1 MNRAL
6 ISCQSLLAGTAAVR
20 MLLWDMGIRTRRAEE
35 TVYILVADGA
45 ARDCRLVIRRS
56 SDVVV
61 QRMLV
66 VAVVEENMVV
76 VVVEE
81 NMVEEEED

>member
-1 MNRAL
+1 MNHAL
-6 ISCQSLLAGTAAVR
+6 ISCRSLLAGTAAVR

-35 TVYILVADGA
+35 TVCILVADGA

-56 SDVVV
+56 SDV
-61 QRMLV
+61 
-66 VAVVEENMVV
+66 AVVEENMVV

-81 NMVEEEED
+81 SMVEKEYH